1 MNLIGFLLRAS
12 WLTVAIAALTGSL
25 SGGCSVLLIA
35 LINNAISS
43 NNSSASQLIWSFT
56 GLALVTLV
64 TSLLSRFLLV
74 SLSQE
79 AVYKL
84 RLRLSGLILSC
95 PLRHLEELGANRLLA
110 TLTDDIQAISTTVFN
125 IPFLCINI
133 ALVVGC
139 LAYLC
144 WLSWAVFLI
153 TFVFLA
159 VAIASVQFL
168 IIKAERLLKLAR
180 EEQDR
185 LFKHFRGITD
195 GIKELKLHVRRREAF
210 LTEEL
215 QVTAAS

>member
-12 WLTVAIAALTGSL
+12 WLTVAIAAFTGSL

-125 IPFLCINI
+125 IPFLCKI
-133 ALVVGC
+133 GR
-139 LAYLC
+139 
-144 WLSWAVFLI
+144 
-153 TFVFLA
+153 
-159 VAIASVQFL
+159 ASCR
-168 IIKAERLLKLAR
+168 ER
-180 EEQDR
+180 
-185 LFKHFRGITD
+185 
-195 GIKELKLHVRRREAF
+195 V
-210 LTEEL
+210 
-215 QVTAAS
+215 